1 MILEV
6 SNMRRLVCIALFALL
21 AGNAARA
28 DEFDLQTAT
37 VEDINKA
44 FDSGA
49 LTSEKLVQLYLSRIA
64 AYDQQGPK
72 INAVI
77 TLNPKALEIAR
88 ALDAERKATGPRSKL
103 HGIPVVFKDL
113 FDTKDMPTTAGFL
126 PMKDSRPIHD
136 ATVVARLRDAGA
148 VVLAKVNLSDWFGV
162 PKQGDQSTV
171 LGRTVNPYNIE
182 LSPSGSS
189 GGTGAALAAAFSQLG
204 LGSETGTSIRGPT
217 AANSVVG
224 LAPTRGLISRT
235 GQVMTS
241 FTQERAGP
249 MARSVYDVAAL
260 TDIVAGFDAED
271 LLTIVS
277 PGRTPKVSYTTF
289 LDKDGLRGARI
300 GVLRDF
306 FRKGE
311 RHEEGIAMIEKA
323 IAHMK
328 SQGAVIVDGLSLGV
342 DAFPLLDGAGPS
354 AFARTNYYEGQFS
367 YDLYFRRLGPNAPIR
382 NMDELIAKG
391 GGLLKP
397 SIAQAYEEFRSIQN
411 HPDFLARRA
420 TQETMSAMAQD
431 LMKKFRLDALVYPFR
446 SVPPNK
452 HLEPYP
458 ESDNSFSSIAGLPA
472 VVMPAGYT
480 KETNGPIAIEFLGA
494 PFSEPTLF
502 KLAYAFEQ
510 TAKIRKLPPTTPAL
524 PGEKFTYPGAKPGD
538 SRLTRR

>member
-1 MILEV
+1 
-6 SNMRRLVCIALFALL
+6 MRRLLHIACLSFALIPCVHS
-21 AGNAARA
+21 A
-28 DEFDLQTAT
+28 EFDLQTAT
-37 VEDINKA
+37 IEDINKA

-49 LTSEKLVQLYLSRIA
+49 LTSEKLVQMYLKRIE
-64 AYDQQGPK
+64 AYDKKGPK

-88 ALDAERKATGPRSKL
+88 ALDAERKAKGPRSKV

-113 FDTKDMPTTAGFL
+113 FDTNDMVTTAGFL
-126 PMKDSRPIHD
+126 PMKNSQPIHD
-136 ATVVARLRDAGA
+136 ATVVAKLRDAGA
-148 VVLAKVNLSDWFGV
+148 IIFAKVNLSDWFGT
-162 PKQGDQSTV
+162 PKKGDQSTI

-189 GGTGAALAAAFSQLG
+189 GGTGASLAAGFAQIG

-249 MARSVYDVAAL
+249 MGRSVYDVAAL
-260 TDIVAGFDAED
+260 TDVVAGFDAED

-277 PGRTPKVSYTTF
+277 PGKTPKESYTAF

-311 RHEEGIAMIEKA
+311 RHAEGIAIVESA
-323 IAHMK
+323 ISNMK
-328 SQGAVIVDGLSLGV
+328 THGAVILDGLTLGV
-342 DAFPLLDGAGPS
+342 DAFPLLDGTGPE

-367 YDLYFRRLGPNAPIR
+367 YNLYFRRLGPKAPIR
-382 NMDELIAKG
+382 NVEELIAKG
-391 GGLLKP
+391 GDLVKP
-397 SIAQAYEEFRSIQN
+397 NIAKSYGEFNSLMH
-411 HPDFLARRA
+411 HPDFLARRD
-420 TQETMSAMAQD
+420 TQETMSALVLE
-431 LMKKFRLDALVYPFR
+431 LMKKYRLDAMVYPFR

-452 HLEPYP
+452 HMESYP
-458 ESDNSFSSIAGLPA
+458 ESDNSFSSISGFPA

-480 KETNGPIAIEFLGA
+480 KATNGPIAIEFLGA
-494 PFSEPTLF
+494 PFTEPTLF
-502 KLAYAFEQ
+502 KLAYGFEQ
-510 TAKIRKLPPTTPAL
+510 TGKLRKLPPATPAL
-524 PGEKFTYPGAKPGD
+524 AGETFSY
-538 SRLTRR
+538 